1 MKGQLKVST
10 PKEYLAKLKEPRKS
24 DVTRLDKLIRKAAPK
39 LKPFI
44 LSGALGYGPYH
55 YKYAS
60 GREGDWFRIGVSS
73 NASYIS
79 LYVTAFDQGEGVY
92 PAERYKAQLPKAKI
106 GKSCVTFKKLDDLD
120 EKALAAL
127 IKEAQP

>member
-24 DVTRLDKLIRKAAPK
+24 DVTRLDKLIRKNAPK
-39 LKPFI
+39 LEPFI
-44 LSGALGYGPYH
+44 LQGVLSYGPYH
-55 YKYAS
+55 YKYPS
-60 GREGDWFRIGVSS
+60 GREGDSAYLAVSS

-79 LYVTAFDQGEGVY
+79 LYVIAWDKANPY
-92 PAERYKAQLPKAKI
+92 PAEGYKKRLGKAKV
-106 GKSCVTFKKLDDLD
+106 GKSCVTFKKLEDLD
-120 EKALAAL
+120 EKALAEL

>member
-1 MKGQLKVST
+1 MKGQLNVAT

-44 LSGALGYGPYH
+44 HSGMLAYGPYH
-55 YKYAS
+55 YKYAT
-60 GREGDWFRIGVSS
+60 GREGDWFRIGLAS

-79 LYVTAFDQGEGVY
+79 LYVTAYDKGSDVY
-92 PAERYKAQLPKAKI
+92 PAERYKEQLPKAKI
-106 GKSCVTFKKLDDLD
+106 GKSCVRFKKLDDVD

>member
-10 PKEYLAKLKEPRKS
+10 PKEYLAKLEEPRKS
-24 DVTRLDKLIRKAAPK
+24 DITKLDKLIRKAAPK

-44 LSGALGYGPYH
+44 LQGVLSYGPYH
-55 YKYAS
+55 YKYPS
-60 GREGDWFRIGVSS
+60 GREGDAAYVAVSS

-79 LYVTAFDQGEGVY
+79 LYVIAWDKPNPY
-92 PAERYKAQLPKAKI
+92 PAQKYKPKLKKAKI
-106 GKSCVTFKKLDDLD
+106 GKSCVTFKKLEDLD

>member
-1 MKGQLKVST
+1 MKGQLKVAT

-44 LSGALGYGPYH
+44 HSGMLAYGPYH
-55 YKYAS
+55 YKYPS
-60 GREGDWFRIGVSS
+60 GREGDWFRVGLAS

-79 LYVTAFDQGEGVY
+79 LYVTAYDKGSDVY
-92 PAERYKAQLPKAKI
+92 PAERFKEQLPKAKI
-106 GKSCVTFKKLDDLD
+106 GKSCVRFKKLEDID